1 MWRDRWLA
9 LGIVGTVL
17 SCLTCLTPVAV
28 LALGAI
34 GLGAWTG
41 HLDAVL
47 LLLLVGFVSLTVYRY
62 WTVRRRTP

>member
-1 MWRDRWLA
+1 MRRDRWFA
-9 LGIVGTVL
+9 LGIIGAVL
-17 SCLTCLTPVAV
+17 SCPACLTPAAV

-47 LLLLVGFVSLTVYRY
+47 LLQLLGFVALAVYR
-62 WTVRRRTP
+62 

>member
-17 SCLTCLTPVAV
+17 SCLACLTPVAV
-28 LALGAI
+28 VALGAI

-41 HLDAVL
+41 YLDVVL
-47 LLLLVGFVSLTVYRY
+47 FLLLVAFVSLIAYRY
-62 WTVRRRTP
+62 WIVRRRTP